1 MSWFKTLWDW
11 IRGVAKTLLSAV
23 CEAVVA
29 KAKELAEDKELV
41 SLALDAVQAAAREGL
56 TGEKAWAAARNRFT
70 IALREAG
77 RELGDCAID
86 TALQTVYSAWKSRA
100 KETDNH

>member
-1 MSWFKTLWDW
+1 MNWLKKLWNW
-11 IRGVAKTLLSAV
+11 VCGVAKTLLSAV

-29 KAKELAEDKELV
+29 NAKELAKDKELV

-56 TGEKAWAAARNRFT
+56 TGEKAWATARNRFT

-86 TALQTVYSAWKSRA
+86 TALQTVYSAWKSRGYP
-100 KETDNH
+100 ED